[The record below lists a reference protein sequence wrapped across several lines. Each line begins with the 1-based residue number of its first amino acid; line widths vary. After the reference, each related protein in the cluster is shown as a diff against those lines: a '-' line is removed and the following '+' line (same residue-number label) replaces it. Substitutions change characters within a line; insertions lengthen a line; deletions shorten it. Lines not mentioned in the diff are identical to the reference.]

1 MTKPLRI
8 GLLRLSDSA
17 PVMIAHNSGLFARYG
32 IQTELVISPSWA
44 NIADGLV
51 WNTLDAA
58 IMFAPL
64 AMMTALGH
72 RGYTS
77 ALSPLTTLSRGG
89 NTIILRGANPL
100 AGEWPE
106 GGEGKRVFDLWCKK
120 IGRKPRFSV
129 VHMYSTHLL
138 ILRRFLLG
146 LGVDMEH
153 DVEIQVMPPS
163 DIIGALANGSVDG
176 GCVGPPWGAEA
187 CLRGLA
193 FLAGGSGTVMPL
205 HIEKQ
210 LVVSN
215 AIIENSATVSAMG
228 SALGDAVELLQNVK
242 KQPCIAHELA
252 APLHQKG
259 LALPEEATLKTITSA
274 DFPEK
279 PQYMCGVGNEKDID
293 WILDDMKEL
302 SWIEESEY
310 KNLKISWVCRV

>member
-17 PVMIAHNSGLFARYG
+17 PVMIAHNAGLFAQYG
-32 IQTELVISPSWA
+32 LQTELVISPSWA

-64 AMMTALGH
+64 AMMTTLGR
-72 RGYTS
+72 RGYASSLT
-77 ALSPLTTLSRGG
+77 PLTTLSRGG
-89 NTIILRGANPL
+89 NTIILRGTNPL

-106 GGEGKRVFDLWCKK
+106 GIHGQQAFAHWCQT
-120 IGRKPRFSV
+120 IGRRPKFSV

-138 ILRRFLLG
+138 ILRRFLS
-146 LGVDMEH
+146 GVGIDMEH
-153 DVEIQVMPPS
+153 DIEIQVMPPS
-163 DIIGALANGSVDG
+163 DIIGALADGSIDG

-210 LVVSN
+210 IVVSN
-215 AIIENSATVSAMG
+215 TLVEKSQSVRAMKLALRDATIF
-228 SALGDAVELLQNVK
+228 LQAAQN
-242 KQPCIAHELA
+242 QQGIAHGLA
-252 APLHQKG
+252 APLDQHG
-259 LALPEEATLKTITSA
+259 LALPEAATLKTIQS
-274 DFPEK
+274 DGFPEK
-279 PQYMCGVGNEKDID
+279 PQYLCGLSDDRDIA
-293 WILDDMKEL
+293 WILDDMKDL
-302 SWIEESEY
+302 NWIDPSEHRFL
-310 KNLKISWVCRV
+310 KNNWICRI

>member
-17 PVMIAHNSGLFARYG
+17 PVMIAHNAGLFAQYG
-32 IQTELVISPSWA
+32 LQTELVISPSWA

-64 AMMTALGH
+64 AMMTVLGR
-72 RGYTS
+72 RGYAS
-77 ALSPLTTLSRGG
+77 CLSPLTTLSRGG
-89 NTIILRGANPL
+89 NTIILRGTNPFS
-100 AGEWPE
+100 GEWPK
-106 GGEGKRVFDLWCKK
+106 GIKGKEVFEHWRKT
-120 IGRKPRFSV
+120 IGRRPKFSV

-138 ILRRFLLG
+138 ILRRFLLE

-153 DVEIQVMPPS
+153 DIEIQVMPPS
-163 DIIGALANGSVDG
+163 DIIGALADGSIDG

-193 FLAGGSGTVMPL
+193 FLAGGSGTVMPF

-210 LVVSN
+210 IVVSKSL
-215 AIIENSATVSAMG
+215 IENTLHIRAIKLALRDATTF
-228 SALGDAVELLQNVK
+228 LQTAHN
-242 KQPCIAHELA
+242 QQGIAHELA
-252 APLHQKG
+252 APLNQHG
-259 LALPEEATLKTITSA
+259 LALPEEATLETLTSEG
-274 DFPEK
+274 FPER
-279 PQYMCGVGNEKDID
+279 PQYLCGLSDDRDIA

-302 SWIEESEY
+302 NWIDHSEHSFL
-310 KNLKISWVCRV
+310 KNNWICRI